1 MVISATASPAFST
14 SLDELTTSS
23 VAHPD
28 TWNPTHQKL
37 LNNDVYLKKQMDE
50 NSKEIQDARGGKV
63 SLNHRISELTT
74 SVSGQSEEADNN
86 KNAVLLYALQRAALA
101 GQSIQ
106 LLKEV
111 AQQQGELL
119 ITNRGVISGCTAS
132 KSITATRNL
141 NFTEGVCFA
150 QGRRFS
156 VKGTDNSASVPSNPG
171 ASAVTVIAYLFQE
184 ASGTWRPAVTASS
197 AAIPDGAIPLYQLTI
212 PAGNTDATDPNLA
225 NVMLTSIRRIEPQF
239 PLLLDSPPTQS
250 VAIKVL
256 NASDYH
262 IAFDVV
268 SAQGA
273 PCSVRSIVAISRAT
287 NGFSVELHSAADN
300 VRLRWHL
307 SRLSN

>member
-1 MVISATASPAFST
+1 MAITAPESPVFST

-50 NSKEIQDARGGKV
+50 STKEIQDARGGKG
-63 SLNHRISELTT
+63 SLGQRMNELST
-74 SVSGQSEEADNN
+74 SISGQSEEADNN
-86 KNAVLLYALQRAALA
+86 KTAVLLYALQHATLA
-101 GQSIQ
+101 NQGVQS
-106 LLKEV
+106 LKEV
-111 AQQQGELL
+111 AQQQGELV
-119 ITNRGVISGCTAS
+119 ITNRGLINGCAAS

-141 NFTEGVCFA
+141 NFTAGVCFA
-150 QGRRFS
+150 QGRRFA
-156 VKGTDNSASVPSNPG
+156 VRGTDNAASVPSNPG
-171 ASAVTVIAYLFQE
+171 ASSVTVSAYLFQD
-184 ASGTWRPAVTASS
+184 AGGTWRPAVTPVGAV
-197 AAIPDGAIPLYQLTI
+197 IPAGGIPLYQLTI

-225 NVMLTSIRRIEPQF
+225 SVTLTSIRRIEPQY

-262 IAFDVV
+262 IAYDVV

-273 PCSVRSIVAISRAT
+273 PCDSNAVVTVSRAT

-300 VRLRWHL
+300 VRARWRL